1 MPLFLNVKSPDMP
14 GKILFIIMKFFILY
28 KVTWLAYYKDDTINT
43 AYKYIFLSAESKFKG
58 LNDIKKYEK
67 ARKLK
72 NMIQQIRDNY
82 TFKMKSESTFLIKK
96 QLINSLVLLHI

>member
-1 MPLFLNVKSPDMP
+1 MHQYLGVNLWVIH
-14 GKILFIIMKFFILY
+14 GKILFIIMKFIILY

-72 NMIQQIRDNY
+72 NMISEIRDNY
-82 TFKMKSESTFLIKK
+82 TLKMKSESNFLKKK
-96 QLINSLVLLHI
+96 QLINN